1 VPGFR
6 WWFTSQVLSSSGL
19 FTQNVAAAWL
29 ILQQTGNGLN
39 LAFLTC
45 ASFAPVFLAG
55 SWEGQLV
62 DRFDH
67 RRLLIATQA
76 SLLALSAAL
85 AILAFAVR
93 ELCPG
98 PATVRIPAGTSSV
111 TASVATRRTRLGTGC
126 PHSFTSTDPACQIL
140 AQLGHS

>member
-1 VPGFR
+1 VPSFR

-55 SWEGQLV
+55 SWGGQLV

-76 SLLALSAAL
+76 SLLAPSAAL
-85 AILAFAVR
+85 AILAFAGR

-98 PATVRIPAGTSSV
+98 PATVRIPAGT
-111 TASVATRRTRLGTGC
+111 GC
-126 PHSFTSTDPACQIL
+126 PHSFTSTDPACPIL